1 MNKTLDKNTK
11 ETIEKSTGFLSWI
24 QEFSKKIV
32 AVTFIIFVLVNVF
45 VMVMIVVQYVMS
57 GGEVTYLDTLITEVH
72 NTFRDV
78 IGGYII
84 KAATENVLKI
94 GGSIVD
100 KFLENQILSKQM
112 DLDNNCEEDEEVE
125 DEQ

>member
-1 MNKTLDKNTK
+1 MQKTVDNATK

-32 AVTFIIFVLVNVF
+32 AVTFLIFVIVNVF
-45 VMVMIVVQYVMS
+45 VMVMIVIQYYMS
-57 GGEVTYLDTLITEVH
+57 GGEVQYLETLITEVH

-94 GGSIVD
+94 GGGIVD
-100 KFLENQILSKQM
+100 KFLENQITMKGM
-112 DLDNNCEEDEEVE
+112 DNEYCEESEEE
-125 DEQ
+125 ES

>member
-1 MNKTLDKNTK
+1 MQKTLDKSTK

-32 AVTFIIFVLVNVF
+32 AVTFLIFVIVNIF
-45 VMVMIVVQYVMS
+45 VMVMIVIQYYAS
-57 GGEVTYLDTLITEVH
+57 GGEVQYLETLITEVH

-94 GGSIVD
+94 GGGIVD
-100 KFLENQILSKQM
+100 KFLENQITIREM
-112 DLDNNCEEDEEVE
+112 NNECADDEEDTEEE
-125 DEQ
+125 F

>member
-32 AVTFIIFVLVNVF
+32 AVTFIIFVLVNIF
-45 VMVMIVVQYVMS
+45 VMVMIVIQYYIS
-57 GGEVTYLDTLITEVH
+57 GGEVSYLDTLITEVH
-72 NTFRDV
+72 NTFRDG

-84 KAATENVLKI
+84 KAATENVHKI
-94 GGSIVD
+94 GGSLVD
-100 KFLENQILSKQM
+100 MFLENSIISKQM
-112 DLDNNCEEDEEVE
+112 DFDNGYECEEDEEE
-125 DEQ
+125 NI

>member
-1 MNKTLDKNTK
+1 MQKTLDKSTK

-32 AVTFIIFVLVNVF
+32 AVTFLIFVVVNIF
-45 VMVMIVVQYVMS
+45 VMIMIVIQYHTS
-57 GGEVTYLDTLITEVH
+57 GGELQYLETLITEVH

-94 GGSIVD
+94 GGGIID
-100 KFLENQILSKQM
+100 HFLENRIEMKEM
-112 DLDNNCEEDEEVE
+112 DNCEEVSEEE
-125 DEQ
+125 EPENI